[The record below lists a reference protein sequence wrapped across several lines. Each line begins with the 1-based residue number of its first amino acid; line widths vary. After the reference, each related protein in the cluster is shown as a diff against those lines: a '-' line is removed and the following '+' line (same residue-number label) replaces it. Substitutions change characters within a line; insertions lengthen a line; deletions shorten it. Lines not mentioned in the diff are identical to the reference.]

1 MLTPSAQ
8 HANRTHKQITGA
20 LRRAARAAMVV
31 LVVGCCLV
39 TSVALQARADESA
52 TFVGGQAC
60 AGCHAAETERWAG
73 SHHALA
79 IQKATSASVLG
90 DFAGARL
97 DHFGVVTSFSRSDD
111 KFMVR
116 TDGPDGALHDYEIA
130 YTFGIYPLQ
139 QYLIAMPGGR
149 LQALGVAW
157 DARPKEQGGQR
168 WMHLY
173 PDQKLPAGDRLHWTG
188 RDQTWNYQCAD
199 CHSTD
204 LKKDYDLATNTYATK
219 WTDVDVSCESCHG
232 PGSRH
237 ITWAQAHAGADSNT
251 AAPGISE
258 ADRLGLTNWL
268 KATDQGHWEMNP
280 ETGIAKRTEPL
291 ASAELDTCAACH
303 ARRRVIVKNAVPA
316 RKFLDSYLPALL
328 EAGLYHADGQI
339 DGEVYEYGSF
349 MQSRM
354 HHAGVTC
361 SDCHDPHSLALR
373 AEGNALCG
381 QCHLPAKF
389 DVVEHHHHQPG
400 STGAQCVNC
409 HMPTKTYMVVDRRR
423 DHSFRVPRP
432 DLSASIGTPNA
443 CTQCHTG
450 RPADWAAHTIA
461 GWYRQGRQTQPHYGT
476 ALNAGRTGAVDAE
489 RQLDELILDQNQPEI
504 ARASGLLLLPRY
516 ATPAS
521 EAAIKAAIADPS
533 ALVRSAVPRALPP
546 SPSRTVVQAVAPLL
560 NDPVRAVR
568 VETARALSGVDP
580 NTMTAD
586 QRTAFEGAYREL
598 VAAEMVDADRPEAH
612 LNLGLLDLRRQLPA
626 EAETEYRTAL
636 RLDPAFVPAL
646 ANLADLDRMRGQDQQ
661 GADLL
666 RKALLIEPNNADVR
680 HSLGLLLVRQHDYAD
695 ALVQL
700 RQASELAPANAR
712 YAYVY
717 AIALNS
723 TGAAD
728 QAMALLERT
737 HRQHPADTDV
747 LVALV
752 SIARDSGDP
761 STALRYARELSRLH
775 PTDMQI
781 RAMVLELEKRQGR

>member
-8 HANRTHKQITGA
+8 HANPMPKQIGA
-20 LRRAARAAMVV
+20 LRRASRAAMIA
-31 LVVGCCLV
+31 LVFACSMV
-39 TSVALQARADESA
+39 TSIVPLANADEPA

-79 IQKATSASVLG
+79 MQKATSASVLG

-97 DHFGVVTSFSRSDD
+97 DHFGIVTSFSRSNDT
-111 KFMVR
+111 FMVR

-130 YTFGIYPLQ
+130 YTFGVYPLQ

-168 WMHLY
+168 WIHLY
-173 PDQKLPAGDRLHWTG
+173 PDQKLPTGDRLHWTG
-188 RDQTWNYQCAD
+188 RDQNWNYQCAD

-204 LKKDYDLATNTYATK
+204 LRKDYDLATNTYATK
-219 WTDVDVSCESCHG
+219 WIDVDVSCESCHG

-237 ITWAQAHAGADSNT
+237 VAWAQAHVGGDSNPI
-251 AAPGISE
+251 APGLSE

-268 KATDQGHWEMNP
+268 KAADQGHWEMNP
-280 ETGIAKRTEPL
+280 ETSIAKRTAPL
-291 ASAELDTCAACH
+291 ASAELDTCASCH
-303 ARRRVIVKNAVPA
+303 ARRRVIVKNAVPDG
-316 RKFLDSYLPALL
+316 RFLDQYLPALL
-328 EAGLYHADGQI
+328 EPGLYHADGQI

-349 MQSRM
+349 IQSRM

-361 SDCHDPHSLALR
+361 TDCHDPHSLALR

-389 DVVEHHHHQPG
+389 DVAEHHHHQPG

-443 CTQCHTG
+443 CTQCHTDH
-450 RPADWAAHTIA
+450 PADWAAHAIA
-461 GWYRQGRQTQPHYGT
+461 GWYPQGRQTQPHYGT
-476 ALNAGRTGAVDAE
+476 ALYAGRTGAVDAE
-489 RQLDELILDQNQPEI
+489 RRLDELILDRNQPDI
-504 ARASGLLLLPRY
+504 ARASALLLLPRY

-521 EAAIKAAIADPS
+521 EAAIKSSIVDPS

-568 VETARALSGVDP
+568 VETARALSGTDP
-580 NTMTAD
+580 STMTQE
-586 QRTAFEGAYREL
+586 QRTAFDGAYREL

-626 EAETEYRTAL
+626 EAEAEYSAAL

-666 RKALLIEPNNADVR
+666 RKALLIEPNNADVH
-680 HSLGLLLVRQHDYAD
+680 HSLGLLLVRQHNYAE
-695 ALVQL
+695 ALGQL
-700 RQASELAPANAR
+700 RQASELAPDNVR

-728 QAMALLERT
+728 QAMTLLERT

-752 SIARDSGDP
+752 SLARDGGDAAA
-761 STALRYARELSRLH
+761 ALRYARELAALH
-775 PTDMQI
+775 PTDVQL
-781 RAMVLELEKRQGR
+781 RAMVMDLEKRQAR

>member
-1 MLTPSAQ
+1 MGQLD
-8 HANRTHKQITGA
+8 
-20 LRRAARAAMVV
+20 RRN
-31 LVVGCCLV
+31 
-39 TSVALQARADESA
+39 RADS
-52 TFVGGQAC
+52 VGFISI
-60 AGCHAAETERWAG
+60 R
-73 SHHALA
+73 
-79 IQKATSASVLG
+79 I
-90 DFAGARL
+90 R
-97 DHFGVVTSFSRSDD
+97 
-111 KFMVR
+111 
-116 TDGPDGALHDYEIA
+116 
-130 YTFGIYPLQ
+130 
-139 QYLIAMPGGR
+139 
-149 LQALGVAW
+149 
-157 DARPKEQGGQR
+157 
-168 WMHLY
+168 
-173 PDQKLPAGDRLHWTG
+173 KLPAGDRLHWTG

-204 LKKDYDLATNTYATK
+204 LKKNYDLAANTYATT
-219 WTDVDVSCESCHG
+219 WTDVNVSCESCHG

-237 ITWAQAHAGADSNT
+237 VAWAQAHAGTGSNSVT
-251 AAPGISE
+251 PGLSE

-280 ETGIAKRTEPL
+280 ETGIARRTEPL

-303 ARRRVIVKNAVPA
+303 ARRRVIAKDAAPDG
-316 RKFLDSYLPALL
+316 KFLDSYLPALL
-328 EAGLYHADGQI
+328 EPGLYHADGQI
-339 DGEVYEYGSF
+339 DGEVFEYGSF

-381 QCHLPAKF
+381 QCHMPAKF
-389 DVVEHHHHQPG
+389 DVAEHHHHQPG

-443 CTQCHTG
+443 CTQCHTD
-450 RPADWAAHTIA
+450 RPADWATHAIA
-461 GWYRQGRQTQPHYGT
+461 EWYPQGRQTQPHYGT
-476 ALNAGRTGAVDAE
+476 ALYAGRTGAVDAE
-489 RQLDELILDQNQPEI
+489 RRLDELILDQSQPEI
-504 ARASGLLLLPRY
+504 ARASALLLLPRY

-560 NDPVRAVR
+560 SDPVRAVR
-568 VETARALSGVDP
+568 VETARALAGVDP
-580 NTMTAD
+580 KYHDAGSANCIRRRVS
-586 QRTAFEGAYREL
+586 RTGCRGDWSTPI
-598 VAAEMVDADRPEAH
+598 V
-612 LNLGLLDLRRQLPA
+612 RRRISISACWTCVVSATA
-626 EAETEYRTAL
+626 EAEAEYRTAL
-636 RLDPAFVPAL
+636 RLDPGFVPAL

-661 GADLL
+661 GAELL

-680 HSLGLLLVRQHDYAD
+680 HSLGLLLVRQHNYAE
-695 ALVQL
+695 ALEQL
-700 RQASELAPANAR
+700 RQASELAPDNVR

-723 TGAAD
+723 TGAVA

-737 HRQHPADTDV
+737 HRQHPTDTDV

-752 SIARDSGDP
+752 SIARDNGDLA
-761 STALRYARELSRLH
+761 TALRYARELAALASRRHAASRDGVGFGETSKPLR
-775 PTDMQI
+775 PANRAI
-781 RAMVLELEKRQGR
+781 RCRYASASKRLDRC

>member
-8 HANRTHKQITGA
+8 HANPIHKQITGA
-20 LRRAARAAMVV
+20 LRRGARAAMVV
-31 LVVGCCLV
+31 LVVACCLV
-39 TSVALQARADESA
+39 TSVAPHARADEPA

-79 IQKATSASVLG
+79 MQKATAAAVLG
-90 DFAGARL
+90 DFADARL
-97 DHFGVVTSFSRSDD
+97 DHFGVVTSFSRSGDR
-111 KFMVR
+111 FMVR

-204 LKKDYDLATNTYATK
+204 LKKDYDLATNSYATK
-219 WTDVDVSCESCHG
+219 WADVDVSCESCHG

-237 ITWAQAHAGADSNT
+237 VAWAQAHAGTNSNAT
-251 AAPGISE
+251 APGLSE

-280 ETGIAKRTEPL
+280 ETGIAKRTAPL

-303 ARRRVIVKNAVPA
+303 ARRRVIVKDAVPDG
-316 RKFLDSYLPALL
+316 KFLDSYLPALL
-328 EAGLYHADGQI
+328 EPRLYHADGQI

-349 MQSRM
+349 VQSRM

-381 QCHLPAKF
+381 QCHMPAKF

-443 CTQCHTG
+443 CTQCHTD
-450 RPADWAAHTIA
+450 RPADWAARTIA
-461 GWYRQGRQTQPHYGT
+461 GWYPRGRQTQPHYGT

-489 RQLDELILDQNQPEI
+489 RRLDEMVLDQNQPEI
-504 ARASGLLLLPRY
+504 ARASALLLLPRY

-560 NDPVRAVR
+560 SDPVRAVR

-586 QRTAFEGAYREL
+586 QRTAFDGAYREL

-612 LNLGLLDLRRQLPA
+612 LNIGLLDLRRQLPA

-666 RKALLIEPNNADVR
+666 RKALVVEPNNADVR
-680 HSLGLLLVRQHDYAD
+680 HSLGLLLVRQHNYAG
-695 ALVQL
+695 ALAQL
-700 RQASELAPANAR
+700 RQASELAPDNVR

-723 TGAAD
+723 TGATD
-728 QAMALLERT
+728 QAMTLLERT

-752 SIARDSGDP
+752 SIARDSGDL
-761 STALRYARELSRLH
+761 STALRYARELAGLH
-775 PTDMQI
+775 PADMQI
-781 RAMVLELEKRQGR
+781 RAMVLDLENHQGR